1 MKLYVLTG
9 RLEMNAFQP
18 KKESNYK
25 HIFHLVIIIQLTLI
39 LVSSLIT
46 HFIFHDE
53 LLTKKLIINGVF
65 SFLLWLF
72 YLPVVKK
79 VTTLKSVFA
88 HLGAY
93 FSTQI
98 LMLIILAGHILS
110 KT

>member
-1 MKLYVLTG
+1 MKLYFLTG
-9 RLEMNAFQP
+9 RLEMIAFHP
-18 KKESNYK
+18 KNKLNYK
-25 HIFHLVIIIQLTLI
+25 LVIHLVIIIQLTLI
-39 LVSSLIT
+39 LASSLII
-46 HFIFHDE
+46 HFIYHDE
-53 LLTKKLIINGVF
+53 VLTKKLIICGVF

-72 YLPVVKK
+72 YSPVIKK

-98 LMLIILAGHILS
+98 LMLIILAGHILI